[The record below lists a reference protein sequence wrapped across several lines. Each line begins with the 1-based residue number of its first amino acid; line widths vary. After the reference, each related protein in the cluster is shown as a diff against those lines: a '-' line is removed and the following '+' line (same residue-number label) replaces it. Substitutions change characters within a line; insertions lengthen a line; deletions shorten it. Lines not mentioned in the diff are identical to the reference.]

1 MGVLPLNSCRHNDAV
16 ASELGVMGELE
27 TRDDA
32 ELLAIRGDGGEAL
45 AVFYRRYL
53 DVVLGLCAR
62 RGLNAAEA
70 ADVTAETFAAVLLA
84 RGRFRPDRG
93 SARSWLL
100 GIASHKLADH
110 ARQRAR
116 QRRAVDRLAFEL
128 PSLTDRDYMDFAD
141 LVAQE
146 DSSATTAALAEL
158 PESQRSAIESHV
170 IDGTSYQAIAREHG
184 ISESVARQRVSRG
197 LAALRLRVRK
207 EQP

>member
-1 MGVLPLNSCRHNDAV
+1 
-16 ASELGVMGELE
+16 MGELE

-84 RGRFRPDRG
+84 RGRFRSDRG

-100 GIASHKLADH
+100 GIAAHKLADH

-116 QRRAVDRLAFEL
+116 QRRAVDRLALEL
-128 PSLTDRDYMDFAD
+128 PSLTERDRTDYAG

-146 DSSATTAALAEL
+146 DPSATTAALAEL
-158 PESQRSAIESHV
+158 PEAQRSAIHAHV
-170 IDGTSYQAIAREHG
+170 IDGASYRAIAREHG

-197 LAALRLRVRK
+197 LAALRLKVRK
-207 EQP
+207 EQS